1 VWGTL
6 DENTY
11 KNKDSNIVSALI
23 SPQKGDWTNQ
33 IGSQK
38 EIMIKNPEQ
47 IHILGSKQDIEG
59 FKKFTTQSSTS
70 VEVKAFRTSGT
81 FSSTVDYAQRGSGKY
96 YALDKPF
103 QELGRTDKVEEVTV
117 SYNPSKTLDATT
129 NDGQSKFIEIKRKAV
144 EGKTFDKIKDLNDA
158 VSQEMMKN
166 GYEALIGLIDEDAP
180 TVGRELVIYPTQPST
195 SFESDSTNI
204 DTVSEPRRLGLK
216 TTDIEGVFTYND
228 AGAKNTY
235 YYLNLGKNNP
245 NVVFLHNVSLY
256 EIMPNQKD
264 KGINLGGASNFMT
277 EIPDMSVNFPTDLF
291 ISMKNGQK
299 VEVSPNEYNTL
310 KNIWEKRINLIKE
323 IKEKGGKIAFPEYG
337 FGNPKTMPQELFVY
351 LSKRLFE
358 EFQYLNPGSTMYNEI
373 KEMVGITQGIS
384 DEEILIQLELE
395 EDPFKCS

>member
-1 VWGTL
+1 MEL
-6 DENTY
+6 
-11 KNKDSNIVSALI
+11 
-23 SPQKGDWTNQ
+23 
-33 IGSQK
+33 
-38 EIMIKNPEQ
+38 
-47 IHILGSKQDIEG
+47 
-59 FKKFTTQSSTS
+59 FKKAGLMPGSDASRAKLLELKQFIDSKTTVLLNNSIKLELGITTTQPATS
-70 VEVKAFRTSGT
+70 
-81 FSSTVDYAQRGSGKY
+81 
-96 YALDKPF
+96 
-103 QELGRTDKVEEVTV
+103 
-117 SYNPSKTLDATT
+117 
-129 NDGQSKFIEIKRKAV
+129 I
-144 EGKTFDKIKDLNDA
+144 
-158 VSQEMMKN
+158 
-166 GYEALIGLIDEDAP
+166 
-180 TVGRELVIYPTQPST
+180 
-195 SFESDSTNI
+195 ESDSTNI

-216 TTDIEGVFTYND
+216 TTDVEGMFTYND

-277 EIPDMSVNFPTDLF
+277 EVPDMSVNFPTDLF
-291 ISMKNGQK
+291 MSMKNGQK
-299 VEVSPNEYNTL
+299 VEVSPSEYNTL